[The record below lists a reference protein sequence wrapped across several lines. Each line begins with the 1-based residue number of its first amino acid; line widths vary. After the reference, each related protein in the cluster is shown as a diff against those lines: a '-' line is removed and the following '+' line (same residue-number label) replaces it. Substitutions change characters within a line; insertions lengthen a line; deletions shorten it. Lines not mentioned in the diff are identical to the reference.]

1 MKILPGVFP
10 VVGKTRQEADDK
22 FEQLQVLLE
31 PSVGLDMLADLAGVD
46 EVRSLPVDALISELP
61 ETEGGKSRRA
71 YLLLICTGA
80 CVPYSSRAAVPID
93 TQHCC
98 VVLKYATTGIDHG
111 LC

>member
-1 MKILPGVFP
+1 MAESSPAVRRYRAVAFG
-10 VVGKTRQEADDK
+10 G
-22 FEQLQVLLE
+22 E
-31 PSVGLDMLADLAGVD
+31 PRWYAPAFANVPRV
-46 EVRSLPVDALISELP
+46 P
-61 ETEGGKSRRA
+61 GGKSRRA